1 MISRTLFLPFLLIL
15 VSSFSQAM
23 DRVGILVLA
32 HGGTPQWNAAVEKAV
47 APLQAFCPVTV
58 AFGMAQRSSL
68 QAAIQE
74 LEEKG
79 VSRIAVVGLFISPHS
94 FRHQTEYLLGLRADP
109 PEEFLGP
116 HAHEHKQSSS
126 GDLEDREH
134 QNNIPLPIQTR
145 AELILNRRGLYDSP
159 RVGKILVERVQARS
173 LAPGKESVLILA
185 HGAGADAE
193 NERWLARMD
202 ALANEVRRWNSF
214 RAVQVETLRE
224 DWEEKRR
231 AAEKRIRDFVSL
243 GNHDGGRVIVVP
255 FRLFGFGPYRDV
267 LEGLSYEA
275 AELGLLPHPNVGEW
289 IKEEAADCFSRA
301 GWHQVFPS
309 AQVPASRENPVPQG
323 GSN

>member
-1 MISRTLFLPFLLIL
+1 MISRVLLLLFFLTP
-15 VSSFSQAM
+15 VPCFSQAM

-32 HGGTPQWNAAVEKAV
+32 HGGTRQWNEAVEEAV
-47 APLQAFCPVTV
+47 APLEAFCPVTV
-58 AFGMAQRSSL
+58 AFGMAQRNSL
-68 QAAIQE
+68 QAGVEE
-74 LEEKG
+74 LEKAG

-116 HAHEHKQSSS
+116 HAHEHRQGSS

-134 QNNIPLPIQTR
+134 QNDIPLPIQTR
-145 AELILNRRGLYDSP
+145 AKLILNRRGLYDSP
-159 RVGKILVERVQARS
+159 RVGEILVERVQAGS
-173 LAPGKESVLILA
+173 VAPEKESVLILA

-193 NERWLARMD
+193 NERWLARMEK
-202 ALANEVRRWNSF
+202 LANQVRRWNSF

-224 DWEEKRR
+224 DWEEKRK

-267 LEGLSYEA
+267 LEGLPYEA
-275 AELGLLPHPNVGEW
+275 VEMGLLPHPNVGEW

-301 GWHQVFPS
+301 GWYQAFPS
-309 AQVPASRENPVPQG
+309 AQVPASREKPLPQG